1 MSEITEGGTK
11 VLVNPLQDWFVGKR
25 LGVVKESPYSLKK
38 AQNFDNLRAF
48 LKQRKDIMSL
58 ETKIIKLKMKYDKL
72 ARREPMS
79 GQQVLDRIIW
89 ERLKR
94 ILVKRYGRYD

>member
-1 MSEITEGGTK
+1 MLTCREKVGGSQRIPLLTK
-11 VLVNPLQDWFVGKR
+11 
-25 LGVVKESPYSLKK
+25 
-38 AQNFDNLRAF
+38 
-48 LKQRKDIMSL
+48 RKDTMTL
-58 ETKIIKLKMKYDKL
+58 EARLIKLKLKYDKL

-79 GQQVLDRIIW
+79 GQQVLDRMIW